1 MNKLNFLRA
10 KINFYLNELKDKRGR
25 IITNFI
31 YALILLSVLDFSLQ
45 TIPNYNRFHP
55 SLAKFEFVVLVIFT
69 IEYILRVFSSKNPLK
84 FIVSFYGIIDLITIL
99 PSFFGLAYDI
109 RSLRVLRLLRIFGNY
124 SASKNLKKSFND
136 VKSELG
142 FFSLA
147 TLLLLYVA
155 GTGIYHFENE
165 AQPEAF
171 SSIFDSIWWAV
182 ATLTT
187 VGYGDIYPITAGG
200 KIFATLIVFLGLG
213 LVTVPTALIA
223 SSFTSAFK
231 EGKKE
236 DNKEA

>member
-10 KINFYLNELKDKRGR
+10 KINFYLNESKDKRGK

-136 VKSELG
+136 VKSELS

-155 GTGIYHFENE
+155 GTGIYHFENK

>member
-10 KINFYLNELKDKRGR
+10 KINFYLNESKDKRGK
-25 IITNFI
+25 IINNFI

-124 SASKNLKKSFND
+124 SAFNSDIFNKNKFLKDLKSLDKKNPFCVYCQSGKRSRMASKILAD
-136 VKSELG
+136 LG
-142 FFSLA
+142 FERVYDLK
-147 TLLLLYVA
+147 
-155 GTGIYHFENE
+155 G
-165 AQPEAF
+165 
-171 SSIFDSIWWAV
+171 
-182 ATLTT
+182 
-187 VGYGDIYPITAGG
+187 GYANWV
-200 KIFATLIVFLGLG
+200 L
-213 LVTVPTALIA
+213 
-223 SSFTSAFK
+223 
-231 EGKKE
+231 
-236 DNKEA
+236 